1 MQLHGFTD
9 YSGKKY
15 FLTGLELIDIETL
28 LHMKTEFDA
37 FREFLEKKGMRVT
50 PEREAILYEVFAEH
64 EHFDVEEL
72 IMRLRQKGQ
81 RSSRASVYRTL
92 ALLVQSGLVQEVF
105 YADGHMHYEHI
116 YGHEHHCHLRC
127 LGCRKIVEFR
137 NGAVEEA
144 EKRIGQEHNFEVTGH
159 RLEILGFCPD
169 CRAQRK

>member
-1 MQLHGFTD
+1 
-9 YSGKKY
+9 
-15 FLTGLELIDIETL
+15 
-28 LHMKTEFDA
+28 MKNEIDA
-37 FREFLEKKGMRVT
+37 FRDFLENKGMRVT
-50 PEREAILYEVFAEH
+50 PEREAILSEVFAEH
-64 EHFDVEEL
+64 EHFDVEGL
-72 IMRLRQKGQ
+72 IMRLRHKGQ

-127 LGCRKIVEFR
+127 LGCGKIVEFR
-137 NGAVEEA
+137 DGAVEEA
-144 EKRIGQEHNFEVTGH
+144 EKRLGQEHNFEVTGH